1 MEFTTGFPSLD
12 NALQHF
18 TPGNLMTVAG
28 ARAEENSVLVVNMV
42 RHMVFHAGA
51 AALVLLPSQKTDAFD
66 AHLRG
71 CSTGVPHQAVIDDTL
86 TEAQQAAIEHYEKTL
101 RDAPLFV
108 ENPKSLPVDRLD
120 DAVEQASER
129 YGDLDLIVVD
139 AVQLL
144 DDPDLGFDEWGMPRR
159 ESRIASLSR
168 ASRALNH
175 LAFNHD
181 ATVIAVGRRVSRHTS
196 EAEKALA
203 HTENSA
209 AAFEAFLQ
217 DSDQVIELYPAK
229 GVVRE
234 EDTRRVVLVRKNRWG
249 PSGKWEPLGLEQ
261 ATSLVTYGCSRK
273 RRR

>member
-1 MEFTTGFPSLD
+1 MEFTTGLPSLD

-28 ARAEENSVLVVNMV
+28 ARSEENSVLVVNMI

-71 CSTGVPHQAVIDDTL
+71 CSTGVPHQAVINDKL
-86 TEAQQAAIEHYEKTL
+86 TEAQQAAIEHHEKAR
-101 RDAPLFV
+101 RDVPLFV
-108 ENPKSLPVDRLD
+108 ENPKSLPVDGLD
-120 DAVEQASER
+120 EAVENANAR

-144 DDPDLGFDEWGMPRR
+144 DDPDLGFDEWGAPRR

-168 ASRALNH
+168 ASRALKH
-175 LAFNHD
+175 LAFKND

-203 HTENSA
+203 NADNSA
-209 AAFEAFLQ
+209 AAFEAFHQ

-229 GVVRE
+229 AAVRA

-249 PSGKWEPLGLEQ
+249 PGGDWVPLGLEHG
-261 ATSLVTYGCSRK
+261 TSTIVDHGSRK
-273 RRR
+273 RRG

>member
-1 MEFTTGFPSLD
+1 MEFSTGFPSLD

-28 ARAEENSVLVVNMV
+28 ARAEENSVLVVNMI
-42 RHMVFHAGA
+42 RHMAFRAGA
-51 AALVLLPSQKTDAFD
+51 ATLVLLPSQRTDAFD
-66 AHLRG
+66 ARLRG
-71 CSTGVPHQAVIDDTL
+71 CSTRVPHQAVLDDTL
-86 TEAQQAAIEHYEKTL
+86 TEAQRAAIEHYEKVR

-108 ENPKSLPVDRLD
+108 ENPKSLPVDEL
-120 DAVEQASER
+120 DAVVEVAAER

-144 DDPDLGFDEWGMPRR
+144 DDPDLGVDEWGTPRR
-159 ESRIASLSR
+159 ESRVASLSR
-168 ASRALNH
+168 ASRALKH
-175 LAFNHD
+175 LAFKND

-203 HTENSA
+203 NAENSA
-209 AAFEAFLQ
+209 AAFEAFHQ

-229 GVVRE
+229 AAVRV

-249 PSGKWEPLGLEQ
+249 PGGDWVPLGMEH
-261 ATSLVTYGCSRK
+261 ATSLVVDTGSRK
-273 RRR
+273 RLR